1 VFRQAVKI
9 EVVRLSQ
16 EDFKMEIKA
25 SMVKELREMT
35 GAGVMACKNALVETD
50 GDFDKAIEL
59 LRKKGEATA
68 VKKAGRIA
76 AEGTVLAVVEG
87 NKAAIVEVNSETDF
101 VAKNEKFRA
110 FVADVAAQIIASD
123 ATSVEAL
130 LEEKFIKDEAKT
142 VKEELVSQ
150 IAVIGEN
157 MSIRRFEKIT
167 TDGAVVPYI
176 HAGGRIGV
184 LVEAATENTGDEV
197 KEALKNIAMQIAA
210 LNPKYTSRD
219 EISAEELD
227 KLREITVDSAL
238 NDTFTLPMPILKGL
252 LEKAVNDK
260 VWNDEDIAMY
270 EEKKDNMKYLPNFL
284 SKEAKAS
291 LAELALADKA
301 AIVDNKI
308 FAGLV
313 DGRVSKQLKEICLLD
328 QTYVKAEDGKQTV
341 AAYIAEVSKATGAA
355 LALKKFVRFETGEGL
370 EKKEE
375 NFAEEVAKQMSM

>member
-1 VFRQAVKI
+1 
-9 EVVRLSQ
+9 
-16 EDFKMEIKA
+16 MEITA
-25 SMVKELREMT
+25 SMVKQLREMT
-35 GAGVMACKNALVETD
+35 GAGVMACKNALVETE
-50 GDFDKAIEL
+50 GDFDKAAEV

-76 AEGTVLAVVEG
+76 AEGTVLAVVDG

-101 VAKNEKFRA
+101 VAKNDKFRT
-110 FVADVAAQIIASD
+110 FVADIADQIIASD
-123 ATSVEAL
+123 ATTVEAL
-130 LEEKFIKDEAKT
+130 SEEKFIKDEAKT

-157 MSIRRFEKIT
+157 LTIRRFTKIT
-167 TDGAVVPYI
+167 TDGVVVPYI

-184 LVEAATENTGDEV
+184 VVEATTADSSDAV

-219 EISAEELD
+219 EISADELA
-227 KLREITVDSAL
+227 KMREITVDSAL
-238 NDTFTLPMPILKGL
+238 NDTFTLPVPILKGL
-252 LEKAVNDK
+252 LDKAVNDK
-260 VWNDEDIAMY
+260 VWSDEDIAMY

-301 AIVDNKI
+301 SIVENKI
-308 FAGLV
+308 FTGLV
-313 DGRVSKQLKEICLLD
+313 DGRISKQLKEICLLD

-341 AAYIAEVSKATGAA
+341 AQYIAEVAKTTDAG
-355 LALKKFVRFETGEGL
+355 LALKCFVRYETGEGI

-375 NFAEEVAKQMSM
+375 NFAEEVAKQMGM